1 VKKIT
6 PDEVRIISRYI
17 YDISKITLDQSKAYL
32 IESRLSELLKAQ
44 NCSSF
49 YELYQRAKAD
59 LTKSL
64 EKKIIDKIT
73 TKETCFFRDN
83 SPFELLQHKILPDL
97 IDMRTAKSSKFFP
110 ISIRIWS
117 AACSTGQEV
126 YSIAIVIKELL
137 PDLTKYNVK
146 ILGTDISD
154 AAIAR
159 ASYGVFNKFE
169 IERGLAHDKLEKYFI
184 PFKDKWKIKDELRA
198 MVSFSKHNLMFP
210 FTNIG
215 KFDIIFC
222 RNVGI
227 YFSIEDRKKLFNKIA
242 DVLEQ
247 DSYLIIGATE
257 SLTNICSRFEPKRAL
272 KSGYYQLKNN
282 F

>member
-1 VKKIT
+1 MKKIT

-32 IESRLSELLKAQ
+32 IESRLSELLKEQ

-49 YELYQRAKAD
+49 YELYQTAKAD

-64 EKKIIDKIT
+64 EKKIINKIT
-73 TKETCFFRDN
+73 TKETYFFRDN

-137 PDLTKYNVK
+137 PALTKYNIK

-154 AAIAR
+154 TAIAK

-169 IERGLAHDKLEKYFI
+169 IERGLTHDKLEKYFI
-184 PFKDKWKIKDELRA
+184 PFKDKWKVKDELRA

-242 DVLEQ
+242 DALEQ
-247 DSYLIIGATE
+247 NSFLIIGATE
-257 SLTNICSRFEPKRAL
+257 SLTNVCSRFEHKRAL
-272 KSGYYQLKNN
+272 KSVYYQLKK
-282 F
+282 

>member
-1 VKKIT
+1 MKKIT

-73 TKETCFFRDN
+73 TKETYFFRDN

-97 IDMRTAKSSKFFP
+97 IDIRTAKSSKFFP

-126 YSIAIVIKELL
+126 YSIAIIIKELL
-137 PDLTKYNVK
+137 PALTKYNIK
-146 ILGTDISD
+146 ISGTDISD
-154 AAIAR
+154 AAIGQ

-169 IERGLAHDKLEKYFI
+169 IERGLTHDKLEKYFI
-184 PFKDKWKIKDELRA
+184 PFKDKWKVKDELRA

-210 FTNIG
+210 FTDIG

-257 SLTNICSRFEPKRAL
+257 SLTNICSRFEPKRHL
-272 KSGYYQLKNN
+272 KSVYYQLKK
-282 F
+282 

>member
-1 VKKIT
+1 MKKIT
-6 PDEVRIISRYI
+6 PDEVKIISKYI
-17 YDISKITLDQSKAYL
+17 YDISKIALDQSKAYL

-59 LTKSL
+59 LSKSL

-73 TKETCFFRDN
+73 TKETYFFRDN
-83 SPFELLQHKILPDL
+83 KPFELLQYKILPDL

-117 AACSTGQEV
+117 AACSTGQEI

-137 PDLTKYNVK
+137 PSLTKYNIK
-146 ILGTDISD
+146 ILGTDISN

-169 IERGLAHDKLEKYFI
+169 IERGLTHNKLEKYFI
-184 PFKDKWKIKDELRA
+184 PFKNKWKVKDELRA
-198 MVSFSKHNLMFP
+198 MVSFSKHNLMLP
-210 FTNIG
+210 FTDIG

-242 DVLEQ
+242 DVLAQ
-247 DSYLIIGATE
+247 DGYLIIGATE
-257 SLTNICSRFEPKRAL
+257 SLTNICSRFEPKRHL
-272 KSGYYQLKNN
+272 KSVYYQLKK
-282 F
+282 

>member
-1 VKKIT
+1 MKKIT
-6 PDEVRIISRYI
+6 PDEARIISRYI

-83 SPFELLQHKILPDL
+83 RPFELLQHKILPDL
-97 IDMRTAKSSKFFP
+97 IDMRTTKSSKFFP

-137 PDLTKYNVK
+137 PVLTKYNVR

-154 AAIAR
+154 EAIAR
-159 ASYGVFNKFE
+159 ASYGAFNKFE

-184 PFKDKWKIKDELRA
+184 PFKDKWKVKDELRA
-198 MVSFSKHNLMFP
+198 MVSFSKHNLMLP
-210 FTNIG
+210 FTDIG

-227 YFSIEDRKKLFNKIA
+227 YFSVEDRKKLFSKMA
-242 DVLEQ
+242 DILTQ
-247 DSYLIIGATE
+247 DGYLIIGATE
-257 SLTNICSRFEPKRAL
+257 SLTNICSGFEPKRAL
-272 KSGYYQLKNN
+272 KSGYYQLKK
-282 F
+282 

>member
-1 VKKIT
+1 MKKIT
-6 PDEVRIISRYI
+6 PDEVKIISKYI
-17 YDISKITLDQSKAYL
+17 YDISKIALDQSKAYL

-73 TKETCFFRDN
+73 TKETYFFRDN
-83 SPFELLQHKILPDL
+83 RPFELLQHKILPDL

-117 AACSTGQEV
+117 AACSTGQEI

-137 PDLTKYNVK
+137 PSLTKYNIK
-146 ILGTDISD
+146 ILGTDISN

-169 IERGLAHDKLEKYFI
+169 IERGLTHNKLEKYFI
-184 PFKDKWKIKDELRA
+184 PFKNKWKVKDELRA
-198 MVSFSKHNLMFP
+198 MVSFSKHNLMLP
-210 FTNIG
+210 FTDIG

-242 DVLEQ
+242 DVLAQ
-247 DSYLIIGATE
+247 DGYLIIGATE
-257 SLTNICSRFEPKRAL
+257 SLTNICSRFEPKRHL
-272 KSGYYQLKNN
+272 KSVYYQLKK
-282 F
+282 

>member
-6 PDEVRIISRYI
+6 LDEVRILSRYI

-32 IESRLSELLKAQ
+32 IESRLSELLKEQ

-49 YELYQRAKAD
+49 YELYQRAKTD

-73 TKETCFFRDN
+73 TKETYFFRDN
-83 SPFELLQHKILPDL
+83 RPFELLQHKILPDL

-110 ISIRIWS
+110 VSIRIWS
-117 AACSTGQEV
+117 AACSTGQEI

-137 PDLTKYNVK
+137 PALTKYNIK

-154 AAIAR
+154 TAIAQ

-169 IERGLAHDKLEKYFI
+169 IERGLTHDKLEKYFI
-184 PFKDKWKIKDELRA
+184 PFKDKWKVKDELRA
-198 MVSFSKHNLMFP
+198 MVSFSKHNLMFS
-210 FTNIG
+210 FTHIG

-227 YFSIEDRKKLFNKIA
+227 YFSSEDRKKLFNKIA
-242 DVLEQ
+242 DVLAQ
-247 DSYLIIGATE
+247 DGYLIIGATE
-257 SLTNICSRFEPKRAL
+257 SLTNICSRFEPKRHL
-272 KSGYYQLKNN
+272 KSVYYQLKK
-282 F
+282 

>member
-1 VKKIT
+1 MKKIT
-6 PDEVRIISRYI
+6 PDEVRIFSKYI
-17 YDISKITLDQSKAYL
+17 YDISKIALDQSKAYL

-73 TKETCFFRDN
+73 TKETYFFRDN
-83 SPFELLQHKILPDL
+83 RPFELLQHKILPDL
-97 IDMRTAKSSKFFP
+97 IDMRTTKSSNFFP

-117 AACSTGQEV
+117 AACSTGQEI

-137 PDLTKYNVK
+137 PALTKYNIK
-146 ILGTDISD
+146 ILGTDISNT
-154 AAIAR
+154 AIAQ

-169 IERGLAHDKLEKYFI
+169 IERGLTHDKLEKYFI
-184 PFKDKWKIKDELRA
+184 PFKDKWKVKDELRA

-210 FTNIG
+210 FTHIG

-227 YFSIEDRKKLFNKIA
+227 YFNIEDRKKLFNKIA
-242 DVLEQ
+242 DVLAQ
-247 DSYLIIGATE
+247 DGYLIIGATE
-257 SLTNICSRFEPKRAL
+257 SLTNVCSGFEPKRAL
-272 KSGYYQLKNN
+272 KSVYYQFKK
-282 F
+282 

>member
-6 PDEVRIISRYI
+6 PDEVKIISKYI
-17 YDISKITLDQSKAYL
+17 YDISKIALDQSKAYL

-59 LTKSL
+59 LSKSL

-73 TKETCFFRDN
+73 TKETYFFRDN
-83 SPFELLQHKILPDL
+83 KPFELLQYKILPDL

-117 AACSTGQEV
+117 AACSTGQEI

-137 PDLTKYNVK
+137 PSLTKYNIK
-146 ILGTDISD
+146 ILGTDISN

-169 IERGLAHDKLEKYFI
+169 IERGLTHNKLEKYFI
-184 PFKDKWKIKDELRA
+184 PFKNKWKVKDELRA
-198 MVSFSKHNLMFP
+198 MVSFSKHNLMLP
-210 FTNIG
+210 FTDIG

-242 DVLEQ
+242 DVLAQ
-247 DSYLIIGATE
+247 DGYLIIGATE
-257 SLTNICSRFEPKRAL
+257 SLTNICSRFEPKRHL
-272 KSGYYQLKNN
+272 KSVYYQLKK
-282 F
+282 

>member
-1 VKKIT
+1 MEKIT
-6 PDEVRIISRYI
+6 LDEVRILSKYI
-17 YDISKITLDQSKAYL
+17 YDISKISLDQSKAYL
-32 IESRLSELLKAQ
+32 IESRLSELLKTQ

-49 YELYQRAKAD
+49 YELYQTAKAD

-73 TKETCFFRDN
+73 TKETYFFRDN
-83 SPFELLQHKILPDL
+83 RPFELLQHKILPDL
-97 IDMRTAKSSKFFP
+97 IDRRTIKSSKFFP
-110 ISIRIWS
+110 VSIRIWS
-117 AACSTGQEV
+117 AACSTGQEI

-137 PDLTKYNVK
+137 PALTKYNIK

-154 AAIAR
+154 TAIAQ

-169 IERGLAHDKLEKYFI
+169 IERGLTHDKLEKYFI
-184 PFKDKWKIKDELRA
+184 SFQDKWKVKDELRA

-210 FTNIG
+210 FMNIG

-227 YFSIEDRKKLFNKIA
+227 YFSVEDRKKLFNKIA
-242 DVLEQ
+242 DVLAQ
-247 DSYLIIGATE
+247 DGCLIIGATE
-257 SLTNICSRFEPKRAL
+257 SLTNICSRFEPKRHL
-272 KSGYYQLKNN
+272 KSVYYQLKK
-282 F
+282 